1 MRGEQGSSPQG
12 VVAKGWLGPRRD
24 SEEST
29 ARGRCGAEEL
39 RGEHL
44 ESLARS
50 VAPSEGCPRRCT
62 ALDSGG
68 RRGGGGRFGSDG
80 RRKRGKRARTTAL
93 LLLHIGEACQ
103 QRVAR
108 RTYGGQKVAHVGQNA
123 PRGSAHGAGSRGLEA
138 CRPG

>member
-68 RRGGGGRFGSDG
+68 RRGGGGRFRSDG

-93 LLLHIGEACQ
+93 LLLHVSEACQ

-108 RTYGGQKVAHVGQNA
+108 RTCRRQKVAHVVKRAQVA
-123 PRGSAHGAGSRGLEA
+123 YGAGRGGVEA
-138 CRPG
+138 RRPG